1 MKILIV
7 DDHSIVREGIRVLLE
22 LEKDVEYVHEASS
35 GMKSIEMIEKGKYDI
50 ILMDIRMPGIDGIE
64 TTRILKQ
71 KCPDIKIVLLTN
83 YDDEEFVMEA
93 IQVGADGY
101 ILKDVKKG
109 DLVNIIRNVVQGKSY
124 IDSGVTYSIIRR
136 VRESISK
143 TGEYHKRPDLSQRE
157 LQILEY
163 LVMGKS
169 NKEIADV
176 VCLSLDTVKAHL
188 KNIYKKLSVSSRSQ
202 AVQTAL
208 KEKIIHLYR

>member
-35 GMKSIEMIEKGKYDI
+35 GMKSIEMIEKSKYDI

-71 KCPDIKIVLLTN
+71 KCPDTKIVLLTN

-109 DLVNIIRNVVQGKSY
+109 DLVNIIRNVIEGKSY
-124 IDSGVTYSIIRR
+124 IDSGVTYSVIRR
-136 VRESISK
+136 VRESITK

-188 KNIYKKLSVSSRSQ
+188 KNIYKKLNVASRSQ
-202 AVQTAL
+202 AVQTAV
-208 KEKIIHLYR
+208 KGKIIHL